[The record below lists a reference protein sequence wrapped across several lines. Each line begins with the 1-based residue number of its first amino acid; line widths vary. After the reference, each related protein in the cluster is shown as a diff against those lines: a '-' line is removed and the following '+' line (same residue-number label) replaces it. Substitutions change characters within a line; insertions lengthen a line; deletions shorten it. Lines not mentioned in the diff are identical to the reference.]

1 MIKDRIIN
9 SLKKHF
15 VLLPVVFLFGFI
27 FSSLNPIFSQNL
39 SFPKPENYVNDFA
52 NVISS
57 SVETLLNQ
65 KLRDFEMET
74 SNQIFIVSVNDY
86 QGTYMEDYAVK
97 LFEEWGIGQAG
108 RDNGILLLFKPEAE
122 RGSRV
127 RIEVGYG
134 LEGAVTDSIA
144 GRILDNYFMD
154 SYFNNDYDTAVL
166 NTVDQLIA
174 ATEGEYSGMMTEDN
188 SDIFDISATLLFVF
202 FFLWSILASTKSWW
216 FGGVLGFILGLILG
230 YNWLGIIG
238 LFILPW
244 PFLLLGLLIDFI
256 ASKMGVRSG
265 GRGGYWSSGG
275 GGFSG
280 GGGGFSGGG
289 GGSSGGGGASR

>member
-1 MIKDRIIN
+1 
-9 SLKKHF
+9 
-15 VLLPVVFLFGFI
+15 
-27 FSSLNPIFSQNL
+27 
-39 SFPKPENYVNDFA
+39 
-52 NVISS
+52 
-57 SVETLLNQ
+57 
-65 KLRDFEMET
+65 
-74 SNQIFIVSVNDY
+74 
-86 QGTYMEDYAVK
+86 
-97 LFEEWGIGQAG
+97 
-108 RDNGILLLFKPEAE
+108 
-122 RGSRV
+122 
-127 RIEVGYG
+127 VGYG

-154 SYFNNDYDTAVL
+154 SYFNNDYDTAVT
-166 NTVDQLIA
+166 NTVEQLIA
-174 ATEGEYSGMMTEDN
+174 ATEGEYSGMLTEDN

-216 FGGVLGFILGLILG
+216 FGGVLGFILGLIIG

-256 ASKMGVRSG
+256 ASKIGVRSG

-275 GGFSG
+275 GGFSSG

-289 GGSSGGGGASR
+289 GGGSGGGGASR